1 MKQTIFFDR
10 YCICTAGNGTP
21 DEVSRSGAAIN
32 YKAIDTRSGENV
44 ELQLIP
50 LAMIDEAKRIQFEE
64 RAGAVQ
70 KLNHINIARV
80 FAVGVES
87 GYLGL
92 VSEYLRGET
101 TDAWL
106 VARGRMSPE
115 AVLRIGIQVLRALAT
130 GAFYGLSHRAV
141 QPSNIMI
148 LHAEAPDGGWPLIKL
163 LNFGVAAS
171 ELYKQSNS
179 EDFSPSL
186 GPQFASPEQLLNG
199 TLDFRSEIYS
209 LGATMS
215 FLLTGNV
222 PLPRNWAAI
231 YGGMRTAPELRSL
244 PRRVARLLRRLLH
257 EDPEKRPQDPV
268 ALEAEMKN
276 CLARIERHVGFGRSF
291 LMPASSLTQADVVRW
306 RSPKSAALRGAFAG
320 ATLVT
325 VAAVST
331 AFLLP
336 RVAGMWHHDVTTK
349 PTGVVAGIRQPEPVK
364 APPPVATESAT
375 AAPATSV
382 APTVAPSIAQKPD
395 VADASGQG
403 KYSDPAKNSQTESSS
418 GEYSR
423 QKQTETGSSDSSSSS
438 SVPVTMGKASRS
450 KHANVLPAE
459 QTESAGPVARALP
472 VENSQT
478 ESGGGEYSRQK
489 QTATG
494 SNDSSSSSSEPVTM
508 GKASRSKRA
517 DVLPAEQTESA
528 GPVARALPVEN
539 EEATVDA
546 SSNGHPR
553 FIGLSP
559 DGRAMLRLPSGEIV
573 TVSRRSGSDT
583 RTRHLRRVAP
593 IESNIDNPPNND
605 SNSDD

>member
-10 YCICTAGNGTP
+10 YCICTAANGTP

-32 YKAIDTRSGENV
+32 YKAVDTQSGENV

-64 RAGAVQ
+64 RADVVQ
-70 KLNHINIARV
+70 KLNHVNIARV

-87 GYLGL
+87 GYLAL
-92 VSEYLRGET
+92 VSEYLPGET
-101 TDAWL
+101 ADAWL
-106 VARGRMSPE
+106 VTRGRMSPD
-115 AVLRIGIQVLRALAT
+115 AVLRIGIQVLRALAA

-171 ELYKQSNS
+171 ELYEQSSS
-179 EDFSPSL
+179 EDFLPSV
-186 GPQFASPEQLLNG
+186 GPQFASPEQLLKG

-244 PRRVARLLRRLLH
+244 PRPVARLLRRLLH
-257 EDPEKRPQDPV
+257 ENPEKRPQDPV

-276 CLARIERHVGFGRSF
+276 CLARIERHIGFGRSF

-306 RSPKSAALRGAFAG
+306 RSPRSAALRGAFAG

-336 RVAGMWHHDVTTK
+336 RVAAMWHHDATTR
-349 PTGVVAGIRQPEPVK
+349 PIGVVASMTEPEPVK
-364 APPPVATESAT
+364 ASPPVATESAT

-382 APTVAPSIAQKPD
+382 APTVAPSIARKPD
-395 VADASGQG
+395 AAVASEQG
-403 KYSDPAKNSQTESSS
+403 EQSELTKNSQTESSS
-418 GEYSR
+418 AEYSR
-423 QKQTETGSSDSSSSS
+423 QKQAETGSSD
-438 SVPVTMGKASRS
+438 A
-450 KHANVLPAE
+450 
-459 QTESAGPVARALP
+459 
-472 VENSQT
+472 
-478 ESGGGEYSRQK
+478 
-489 QTATG
+489 
-494 SNDSSSSSSEPVTM
+494 SSSSSSEPVTM
-508 GKASRSKRA
+508 EKASRSKRA
-517 DVLPAEQTESA
+517 DVLSAEQNESA
-528 GPVARALPVEN
+528 APVARALPVEN
-539 EEATVDA
+539 EEAGVDA

-593 IESNIDNPPNND
+593 VESNIDNPPNND
-605 SNSDD
+605 SNFDE